1 MLDVTRCNVT
11 ADDVL
16 VILTSLLFDSIWN
29 VLDLF
34 GTTMQRGDIERL
46 EKVEM
51 WAINWFTAKQLNAML
66 LLYHHSPTYMV
77 AQKSIVRTV
86 DRL

>member
-16 VILTSLLFDSIWN
+16 VYSNIAHPLRQYRLLFDSIWN

-46 EKVEM
+46 ETWWLKKV
-51 WAINWFTAKQLNAML
+51 L
-66 LLYHHSPTYMV
+66 
-77 AQKSIVRTV
+77 
-86 DRL
+86 

>member
-51 WAINWFTAKQLNAML
+51 
-66 LLYHHSPTYMV
+66 
-77 AQKSIVRTV
+77 
-86 DRL
+86 